1 MDEKKSS
8 KAGLSIGVILAIVFV
23 GFGLLIGLT
32 QLKSTKNLGNTIT
45 ASPYEDMVLN
55 DRGELVSYVGDKEEV
70 EIPATYSLSSAPV
83 TKTMTDTNLSNL
95 QNKANRLG
103 IDNYNISAKQETV
116 SDGISTSLVTTYTMS
131 FKAYSAIE
139 GDTYTTK
146 RINDYAFQNNQ
157 TVKKIT
163 LPSTLQRIGNLVFS
177 NCMALEEIN
186 LPDSI
191 TYIGSNAFANCD
203 SLREITLPAS
213 LNYISSGTFTDC
225 QNLQKVDMKDGV
237 TRINSNAFQE
247 CNSLSEIIFSKNLQQ
262 IEIHAFW
269 YCYALKEVDL
279 PESISY
285 ISHMAFYQC
294 NALNKVIIRA
304 TSVPSGDSSMF
315 YPSSNVKIYVIDDLV
330 NTYKTA
336 SYWSSY
342 ASRIYALS
350 TLEAEATVDV

>member
-1 MDEKKSS
+1 MDEKKS

-55 DRGELVSYVGDKEEV
+55 DKGEFVSYIGEKEEV
-70 EIPATYSLSSAPV
+70 EIPATYSLTSAPV
-83 TKTMTDTNLSNL
+83 TKTMTDTNLNSL

-131 FKAYSAIE
+131 FKAYSAVE

-146 RINDYAFQNNQ
+146 RINDYAFQNNH

-163 LPSTLQRIGNLVFS
+163 LPTTIQRIGYSVFS
-177 NCMALEEIN
+177 NCTALTEIS

-191 TYIGSNAFANCD
+191 SYIGNQAFANCD
-203 SLREITLPAS
+203 SLKEITLPAS
-213 LNYISSGTFTDC
+213 LNYISSGTFTNCD
-225 QNLQKVDMKDGV
+225 NLQKVDMQDGV
-237 TRINSNAFQE
+237 TRINSSAFE
-247 CNSLSEIIFSKNLQQ
+247 DCDSLSEIIFSKNLQT

-269 YCYALKEVDL
+269 YCYSLKEVDL

-294 NALNKVIIRA
+294 HGLNTVIIRA
-304 TSVPSGDSSMF
+304 TSVPQGDSSMF
-315 YPSSNVKIYVIDDLV
+315 YPSNSVKIYVLDDLV
-330 NTYKTA
+330 DTYKTA

-342 ASRIYALS
+342 SSRIYAIS
-350 TLEAEATVDV
+350 VLEAEATTDV

>member
-55 DRGELVSYVGDKEEV
+55 DRGEFVSYVGDKEEV

-83 TKTMTDTNLSNL
+83 TKSMSDTNLSNL

-103 IDNYNISAKQETV
+103 IDNYTITAKQETV

-139 GDTYTTK
+139 GDNYTTK

-157 TVKKIT
+157 TVKKVT
-163 LPSTLQRIGNLVFS
+163 LPSTILRIGNMAFS
-177 NCMALEEIN
+177 NCSYLEEIN

-191 TYIGSNAFANCD
+191 SYMGSNSFANCD
-203 SLREITLPAS
+203 SLKEITLPS
-213 LNYISSGTFTDC
+213 GLNYISSGTFQDC
-225 QNLQKVDMKDGV
+225 DRLEKVDMKDGV
-237 TRINSNAFQE
+237 TRINSNAFQD
-247 CNSLSEIIFSKNLQQ
+247 CDSLSEIIFSKNLQQ
-262 IEIHAFW
+262 IETHAFY
-269 YCYALKEVDL
+269 YCYALREIDL
-279 PESISY
+279 PESVNY
-285 ISHMAFYQC
+285 IAHMAFYQC
-294 NALNKVIIRA
+294 NSLSQVIIRA
-304 TSVPSGDSSMF
+304 TAVPSGDSSMF
-315 YPSSNVKIYVIDDLV
+315 YPTSTVKLYVLDDLV
-330 NTYKTA
+330 NSYKTA
-336 SYWSSY
+336 SYWSQYS
-342 ASRIYALS
+342 SRIYALS
-350 TLEAEATVDV
+350 VLEAQATTDV

>member
-45 ASPYEDMVLN
+45 ASLYEDMVLN

-342 ASRIYALS
+342 ASRIYAIS

>member
-32 QLKSTKNLGNTIT
+32 QLKSTKNLGNSIT

-55 DRGELVSYVGDKEEV
+55 DKGEFVSYVGEKEEV

-157 TVKKIT
+157 NVKKIT

-177 NCMALEEIN
+177 NCTQLSEIN

-191 TYIGSNAFANCD
+191 SYIGSNAFANCD
-203 SLREITLPAS
+203 SLKEITLPAS

-247 CNSLSEIIFSKNLQQ
+247 CNSLSEVIFSKNLQQ

-294 NALNKVIIRA
+294 NALNQVIIRA
-304 TSVPSGDSSMF
+304 TSVPTGDSSMF

-336 SYWSSY
+336 SYWSAYS
-342 ASRIYALS
+342 SRIYALS
-350 TLEAEATVDV
+350 TLEAQATTDV